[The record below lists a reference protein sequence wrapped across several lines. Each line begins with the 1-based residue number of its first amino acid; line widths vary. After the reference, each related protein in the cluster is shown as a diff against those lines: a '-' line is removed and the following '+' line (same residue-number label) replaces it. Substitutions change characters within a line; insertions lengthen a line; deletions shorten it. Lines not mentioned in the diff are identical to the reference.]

1 MRFGTIYPIEDLNGD
16 WKLVFSDNIDIPV
29 FKTIK
34 EIESS
39 GLRSINAVVPGNFEL
54 SLMQAGLLPDLY
66 FGLNILETQK
76 YENCD
81 IWYYRHFTTN
91 LLNDT
96 EPVLVFDGLDCF
108 ADIFLNGNLVGS
120 CENMLVE
127 HEIPLKDILKKENEV
142 VVHIKS
148 AIKGAKKYP
157 YPPFVS
163 AYPINYESLYVRKAP
178 HMYGWDITPRVLS
191 AGIWRDVR
199 LEYYPKQK
207 LKDVLLQTINISADK
222 TTARLRLSF
231 NSDIVDIKNG
241 SWDICID
248 GKCGD
253 SQFNERKRIY
263 FSAGQVT
270 FTVDKPLLWWS
281 KGRGDPNLYRVTV
294 RLEHDGFLVD
304 EVIFNLGIR
313 TIRLNWKSNPGNDKE
328 SEFCFIVN
336 DEKVF
341 IKGTNWVPMDIFH
354 SKDRDRITQVFP
366 LLDDIGCNMVRCWGG
381 NVYEDDQ
388 FFELCDQHGIMV
400 WQDFAMACAVYPQ
413 DEHFQKSLAGEAQKV
428 IKRLR
433 QHPCL
438 ALWAG
443 DNECDETYLFEPKSN
458 PNENILT
465 RSILPG
471 IIRQEDPLRPY
482 LPSSPYFDQQSY
494 EFGGR
499 FLVEDHLWGPRDYYK
514 SDFYSEPFCH
524 FVSEIGYHGCPSV
537 NSIKQFIS
545 PPNLWPYTDNPEWE
559 LHSTAPVPGSG
570 LYTYRINLMANQIA
584 EMFQQ
589 IPEELEEFSFASQVT
604 QAEALKYFIEMFR
617 YNKWRKTGIIWW
629 NLIDGWP
636 QFSDAVVDYFLQKKL
651 AYEYIKTSQQDICLM
666 LKEPD
671 NWKQELVVVNDT
683 NHSVEISYEVEEINS
698 GKIEIHGKRSVS
710 ADIVTSLGDFQSI
723 GSMQTFYLIH
733 WEIDGKHYSNH
744 YLKGNPSF
752 DLCKYKQWLN
762 EYQKHNPSL
771 ADYY

>member
-1 MRFGTIYPIEDLNGD
+1 MRYSTNYPKEDLNGD
-16 WKLVFSDNIDIPV
+16 WKLIFSNNNDLPTLN
-29 FKTIK
+29 TIK

-39 GLRSINAVVPGNFEL
+39 GLRSIDAAVPGNFEL

-66 FGLNILETQK
+66 FGFNILETQK

-81 IWYYRHFTTN
+81 IWYYRHFTSTP
-91 LLNDT
+91 LEDA
-96 EPVLVFDGLDCF
+96 EPVIIFDGLDCF
-108 ADIFLNGNLVGS
+108 ADIFLNGILVGS
-120 CENMLVE
+120 CDNMLVE
-127 HEIPLKDILKKENEV
+127 HEIPLKDILKKENEI

-148 AIKGAKKYP
+148 AIKGAQKYP
-157 YPPFVS
+157 YPPLVS
-163 AYPINYESLYVRKAP
+163 AYQINYEGLYVRKAP

-191 AGIWRDVR
+191 AGIWRNVS
-199 LEYYPKQK
+199 LVNYPKQK
-207 LKDVLLQTINISADK
+207 LKDVFLQTINISEDK
-222 TTARLRLSF
+222 KAARLRLSY

-241 SWDICID
+241 SWEILIN
-248 GKCGD
+248 GKCRD
-253 SQFNERKRIY
+253 SDFNERKSIY

-270 FTVDKPLLWWS
+270 FNIDQPLLWWS
-281 KGRGDPNLYRVTV
+281 KGRGDPNLYQVTV
-294 RLEHDGFLVD
+294 RLEHDGLPVD
-304 EVIFNLGIR
+304 EITFTFGIR
-313 TIRLNWKSNPGNDKE
+313 TIRLDRKSVPGNEKDC
-328 SEFCFIVN
+328 EFCFVVN

-354 SKDRDRITQVFP
+354 SKDRDRIKQVFP

-381 NVYEDDQ
+381 NVYEDDL
-388 FFELCDQHGIMV
+388 FFDLCDQHGILV

-413 DEHFQKSLAGEAQKV
+413 DAKFQQSLEVEAQKV
-428 IKRLR
+428 TKRLR

-443 DNECDETYLFEPKSN
+443 DNECDETYLFEPKMN

-465 RSILPG
+465 RSVLPS

-482 LPSSPYFDQQSY
+482 LQSSPYFDQQSY

-514 SDFYSEPFCH
+514 SDFYNHAFCH

-559 LHSTAPVPGSG
+559 LHSTAPVPGCG

-584 EMFQQ
+584 EMFQH
-589 IPEELEEFSFASQVT
+589 IPEELEDFSFASQVT

-617 YNKWRKTGIIWW
+617 YNKWRKSGIIWW

-683 NHSVEISYEVEEINS
+683 NHNVEISYEVEEINS
-698 GKIEIHGKRSVS
+698 GKIEIRGKRSVG
-710 ADIVTSLGDFQSI
+710 ADVVTSLGEFPSIRSKQS
-723 GSMQTFYLIH
+723 FYLIH
-733 WEIDGKHYSNH
+733 WKLEGKDYSNH
-744 YLKGNPSF
+744 YLKGNPPF
-752 DLCKYKQWLN
+752 DLRKYKQWLN
-762 EYQKHNPSL
+762 EYQKHLPSL
-771 ADYY
+771 ANYF